1 MKVTEQV
8 IVGDGEMSNLIREF
22 DWKNNPLGS
31 ISKWPSSLVTSVNL
45 LLQSPIPLVMLW
57 GLHGIMLYNDAYSV
71 FAGKRHPRLL
81 GSKVVEGWPE
91 VADFNRN
98 VMDKGFKGETLEYK
112 DQQLTL
118 YRNNIA
124 EEVWMDL
131 TYSPIIDES
140 GKPGGV
146 LAIVLETT
154 DRIRAEQRQHAAE
167 ISLRRERERLHSMFM
182 QAPAMIAILN
192 GPDHVFELA
201 NPQYM
206 KLVGERPII
215 GLPIREALPEITD
228 QGFFEILD
236 SVYHEGKPFYGN
248 VMPVELNDKDGKL
261 HDAFLNFVYQ
271 PSFDLDHHVDGIL
284 VHAVDVTDQVVARQ
298 KAEEIANLN
307 KTITDN
313 ATTGLLIMDNKHKC
327 TFMNPAAEKITGFT
341 FDEIRRLNK
350 PLHDIVHHKNVDGT
364 PYALKDCPTSKALVR
379 KARVQHD
386 DHFVRPDGRL
396 YPISITS
403 SPIISDGKVV
413 GIVEEIRDIA
423 KEKRAER
430 KIRQLNKDLENRVQE
445 RTHELTAA
453 NKELGRSNEELEDFA
468 YVASHDLQEP
478 LRKIAAFSNLLEE
491 DFGKLL
497 PPEAHVY
504 MEGLQKSSERMR
516 MLISDLLTYSRV
528 TTQAQPFKIINIR
541 KVVAEVLDDMQA
553 RIEETKAKI
562 SIGKLDNVQ
571 ADPLQ
576 LRLLLQ
582 NLISNAVKYAQPG
595 VPPRVRIYS
604 EAADGACTIYIKD
617 NGIGFEEQYLDRIF
631 TIFQRL
637 HGKNEYEGTGVGLAI
652 CKKIVD
658 RHGGTI
664 TAKSK
669 PGEGTTFMVT
679 LPLEQEKTT

>member
-1 MKVTEQV
+1 MKVSEQI
-8 IVGDGEMSNLIREF
+8 IVGTGEMSKLIRDF
-22 DWKNNPLGS
+22 DWENNPLGPVPE
-31 ISKWPSSLVTSVNL
+31 WPPSLVTSVNI
-45 LLQSPIPLVMLW
+45 LLQSPVPLVMLW
-57 GLHGIMLYNDAYSV
+57 GDHGIMLYNDAYSV
-71 FAGKRHPRLL
+71 FAGKRHPHLL

-98 VMDKGFKGETLEYK
+98 VMEKGFKGETLEYK
-112 DQQLTL
+112 NQQLTL
-118 YRNNIA
+118 YRNNVA

-154 DRIRAEQRQHAAE
+154 DRIRAERRQRAAE

-206 KLVGERPII
+206 QLVGERPII
-215 GLPIREALPEITD
+215 GLPVREALPEVSD

-236 SVYHEGKPFYGN
+236 NVYHNGEPFYGN
-248 VMPVELNDKDGKL
+248 VLPVELKDKKGIT

-271 PSFDLDHHVDGIL
+271 PSFGLDHQVDGIL

-298 KAEEIANLN
+298 NAEEIANLN

-313 ATTGLLIMDNKHKC
+313 ATTGLLIMDDKHNC
-327 TFMNPAAEKITGFT
+327 TFMNPAAEKITGYT
-341 FDEIRRLNK
+341 FEELRRQNK
-350 PLHDIVHHKNVDGT
+350 PLHEIVHYKKPDGT
-364 PYALKDCPTSKALVR
+364 PYPLKECPTSKALTR

-386 DHFVRPDGRL
+386 DHFVRPDGRI

-403 SPIISDGKVV
+403 SPIIRDGKVV
-413 GIVEEIRDIA
+413 GIVEEIRDIS

-430 KIRQLNKDLENRVQE
+430 KIWQLNKDLENRVE
-445 RTHELTAA
+445 DRTRELTAA
-453 NKELGRSNEELEDFA
+453 NKELGRSNEELQDFA

-491 DFGKLL
+491 DYGKLL
-497 PPEAHVY
+497 PQDAHVY

-516 MLISDLLTYSRV
+516 TLISDLLTYSRV
-528 TTQAQPFKIINIR
+528 TTQAQPFRTINMR
-541 KVVAEVLDDMQA
+541 KVVLEVIDDMHA
-553 RIEETKAKI
+553 RIQESNANV
-562 SIGKLDNVQ
+562 SMGKLGSVQ

-582 NLISNAVKYAQPG
+582 NLISNAVKYAKPG
-595 VPPRVRIYS
+595 VLPRVTIHS
-604 EAADGACTIYIKD
+604 EAADGVCKIYVQD

-637 HGKNEYEGTGVGLAI
+637 HGKNQYEGTGIGLAI

-664 TAKSK
+664 TASSK
-669 PGEGTTFMVT
+669 LGEGTTFIVT
-679 LPLEQEKTT
+679 LPIKQEKQA